1 MTGRMIESSAI
12 LTKRKIEKLV
22 SEFNPS
28 NELIRDELPLNEEF
42 DVFVSHSSS
51 DLEFIKKVILFLK
64 YSKGGINAYVDW
76 LDPSMKRETDAQTAQ
91 NIKRRIKKANK
102 FIYVVTHESLK
113 SVWCSWEIGYA
124 DRDKGTNKIAI
135 LAIKPN
141 NGRWKCYEYLQQYPW
156 ISYDIKDKIFKVYSP
171 NGDTITLSDWL
182 HTKE

>member
-42 DVFVSHSSS
+42 EVFVSHSSS

-76 LDPSMKRETDAQTAQ
+76 LDPSMKRETDAQTA
-91 NIKRRIKKANK
+91 IELKRRIKNSKK
-102 FIYVVTHESLK
+102 IIYVVTHESLK

-124 DRDKGTNKIAI
+124 DRDKGADQIAI

-141 NGRWKCYEYLQQYPW
+141 NGRWKSNEYLQQYPW
-156 ISYDIKDKIFKVYSP
+156 ISYDIKDATFKVYLTD
-171 NGDTITLSDWL
+171 GRTIALSDWL
-182 HTKE
+182 RNN

>member
-1 MTGRMIESSAI
+1 MISFNKMNSKGL
-12 LTKRKIEKLV
+12 LTKRKIELLAAPYNSLDLSHKK
-22 SEFNPS
+22 SK
-28 NELIRDELPLNEEF
+28 IH
-42 DVFVSHSSS
+42 DVFISHSSS
-51 DLEFIKKVILFLK
+51 DNEFIKKVLLFLK
-64 YSKGGINAYVDW
+64 HSKGGINAYVDW